1 MSEARAHVALLV
13 DVAHLRAGLGTSAA
27 PVATEAAVGGTA
39 APHGGGL
46 ALSGPYGSAQAAAPH
61 VAAQAAAA
69 PAEATRWGAH
79 ALGEVAR
86 ALVRYAGQVGRV
98 TLARAYA
105 DWSRLGTAARDVTSA
120 RLSPVLVPASAQG
133 EDRSHI
139 QLAVDALQALFAG
152 DEPEAFL
159 LVTGDAT
166 LLPLVQA
173 LRADGSEVTVI
184 SCLAAADEELRGEA
198 DRFVALEDV
207 LAGAPGIPA
216 QARDRSPE
224 PADASRHET
233 SRLES
238 SRPFAAPS
246 YAPTYSSGAGFQ
258 GGAGFPSGVGRGWAE
273 PALRPARAG
282 RPGHPTPILGPE
294 IEYASYDWCPFVKL
308 IDELEQRL
316 PFVGVRYLVNKVL
329 AGHNC
334 GTDDPRLKREL
345 INRAVDDGLIEM
357 FPVGNVGDRADPVTA
372 CRLDRSNGAVV
383 TVLGPS
389 TTPVPVNEDPLR
401 RAISPSAGGLAAD

>member
-1 MSEARAHVALLV
+1 MSSSESRAHVALLV
-13 DVAHLRAGLGTSAA
+13 DVAHLRTGLGACA
-27 PVATEAAVGGTA
+27 VPVEAAA
-39 APHGGGL
+39 GGG
-46 ALSGPYGSAQAAAPH
+46 A
-61 VAAQAAAA
+61 AAAA
-69 PAEATRWGAH
+69 PADAVRWGGH
-79 ALGEVAR
+79 ALGDVAR
-86 ALVRYAGQVGRV
+86 ALVRYAGQIGRV

-105 DWSRLGTAARDVTSA
+105 DWSRLGAAARDVTAA

-139 QLAVDALQALFAG
+139 QLTVDALQALFAG

-173 LRADGSEVTVI
+173 LRADGSEVTVV
-184 SCLAAADEELRGEA
+184 SCMAAIDEELRGEA
-198 DRFVALEDV
+198 DHFVALEDV
-207 LAGAPGIPA
+207 LQGVPGVPA
-216 QARDRSPE
+216 QARDRAAE
-224 PADASRHET
+224 PV
-233 SRLES
+233 ES
-238 SRPFAAPS
+238 SRPWAAPS
-246 YAPTYSSGAGFQ
+246 YAPAFSSGAGFS
-258 GGAGFPSGVGRGWAE
+258 GGGGRGWTE
-273 PALRPARAG
+273 PPARAPRAG

-294 IEYASYDWCPFVKL
+294 IEYAAYDWSPFVKL

-372 CRLDRSNGAVV
+372 CRLDRSNAAVV

-389 TTPVPVNEDPLR
+389 TTPVPVSEDPLR
-401 RAISPSAGGLAAD
+401 RSISPSAGGLASD